1 MDTFGN
7 VVAESDIRDIKV
19 VIATAK
25 ISIDKV
31 TNLEGKKIEFG
42 KGKGNVKT
50 QTDDILVHGS
60 IEYMGDSKYLVLR
73 VYANN
78 KLSDQLLFRDVKKGE
93 KRFFETSIPNTGKET
108 RILFQ
113 VLNTSSPAVIVGIKN
128 LLVKKV
134 PAGRL

>member
-1 MDTFGN
+1 
-7 VVAESDIRDIKV
+7 
-19 VIATAK
+19 
-25 ISIDKV
+25 
-31 TNLEGKKIEFG
+31 
-42 KGKGNVKT
+42 
-50 QTDDILVHGS
+50 
-60 IEYMGDSKYLVLR
+60 MGDSKYLVLR

-113 VLNTSSPAVIVGIKN
+113 VLNTSSPAVIVGIRN
-128 LLVKKV
+128 LLLKKA